1 MSVDKPVAL
10 VIQVSNPVLNC
21 AARRF
26 ARNGLRV
33 LGCPVSDISPHSL
46 PDEVDIVSP
55 GDLSRPDEANA
66 LAALVLERF
75 GRLDVLVL
83 APEFP
88 MTSDFQGVSDV
99 VERANVALRVWNNC
113 VNACVPHM
121 SRTGGR
127 IVSVVSS
134 PGKYRSGYFSPAA
147 RTSSPNPEALVNGAI
162 LGMIRQKALE
172 CGPLKIRVNAV
183 VYGILEGSPELS
195 GMNDRE
201 RRFLLEEIS
210 LRRFGTADEVA
221 AVIAFL
227 ASPAADYITG
237 DALDVNGGWW
247 MS

>member
-1 MSVDKPVAL
+1 MTVDTPVVL
-10 VIQVSNPVLNC
+10 VIQVSNPILAC

-33 LGCPVSDISPHSL
+33 LGCHVSDISSDGP
-46 PDEVDIVSP
+46 PDEVNIVNA

-66 LAALVLERF
+66 LAALAIERF

-83 APEFP
+83 APEYP
-88 MTSDFQGVSDV
+88 RTSELQGADDV
-99 VERANVALRVWNNC
+99 VERANVVLRAWNNC
-113 VNACVPHM
+113 VDASLPHM

-127 IVSVVSS
+127 IVSLLSS

-147 RTSSPNPEALVNGAI
+147 RISSPNPEALVNGAI
-162 LGMIRQKALE
+162 LGMVRQKALE
-172 CGPLKIRVNAV
+172 CGPLRIRVNAV
-183 VYGILEGSPELS
+183 VAGMLDGSPELAS
-195 GMNDRE
+195 MNERE

-221 AVIAFL
+221 GVIAFL